1 MTTCFLTEF
10 HLFISSLVS
19 TSLLGFSVVKISLW
33 SSTSGYLIPLG
44 ILLSSWLPSR
54 DFTYYFQGIS
64 PLPLVQFS
72 LWFYFSLCS
81 QNHIFCFLMWIYLS
95 LSLPEFFKPLAFSQ
109 ISPGSTGSSI
119 SLYEPHSNRQPN
131 MTSNYKGLSVGF
143 STR

>member
-95 LSLPEFFKPLAFSQ
+95 LSLPEFFKPLKPL
-109 ISPGSTGSSI
+109 SPKYLLVAQAAQSLSMNHMQTGN
-119 SLYEPHSNRQPN
+119 P
-131 MTSNYKGLSVGF
+131 T
-143 STR
+143 